1 MRRGVL
7 LLASVVLAMLLASG
21 VAYAAVIRGTNGD
34 DNRLNGT
41 PRSDSIY
48 GLAGDDGLR
57 GYASGD
63 TLDGGPGGDHLRGMG
78 GPDLLLGRGGRDVI
92 FGQRGSDRVNGG
104 SGNDTIRVDKPK
116 GERADLVGCGNG
128 YDTVYANRRDSV
140 SKDCEDVII
149 G

>member
-1 MRRGVL
+1 
-7 LLASVVLAMLLASG
+7 MLLFSG
-21 VAYAAVIRGTNGD
+21 VAYAAVVRGTNGD

-63 TLDGGPGGDHLRGMG
+63 TLDGGAGADHLRGMG

-92 FGQRGSDRVNGG
+92 LGQSGSDSVNGG
-104 SGNDTIRVDKPK
+104 SGNDTIRVDQPK
-116 GERADLVGCGNG
+116 GERADRVECGKG
-128 YDTVYANRRDSV
+128 YDTVYANRRDLV
-140 SKDCEDVII
+140 PRNCEDVTI